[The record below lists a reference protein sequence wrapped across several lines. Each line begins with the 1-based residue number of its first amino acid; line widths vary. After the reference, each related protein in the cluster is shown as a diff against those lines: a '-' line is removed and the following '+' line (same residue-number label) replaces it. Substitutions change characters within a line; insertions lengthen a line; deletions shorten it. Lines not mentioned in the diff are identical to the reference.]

1 MRSKAHAAVVIAALI
16 AGLVQVSSAQGE
28 VNPPAGTVQA
38 EQMTLPAGASIVN
51 DAAASGGKAVKMTQ
65 SATSLSGQVSLL
77 TSVSSVNLIAKG
89 TKYKGGWP
97 SMSMKIDGS
106 TVIPLT
112 AVSSSAWHAYSASV
126 SLTPGTHTLTFTNTS
141 TRGGDLYA
149 DVINFY
155 GATPTPTA
163 TATPTATP
171 TATVTPTPTA
181 SPTPTVA
188 SATISS
194 SYFGDHIL
202 GPLETNIY
210 GSGVAT
216 AWPSWSPTTVRLWN
230 TYGYNSTK
238 RVYEGISWKNI
249 NTAAGV
255 YDWTLFDA
263 VLAKLKAQGVTD
275 LLYTFGYTP
284 AWAGGGANSDQA
296 PSSNQ
301 YLSSF
306 ATAVARRAVGDGLP
320 IRNWEVWNE
329 PNNGVGTWTGTNAQ
343 MVAMAQTIYGAVKA
357 VDPGYVVL
365 TPSPQ
370 GNATSWM
377 SGYLASGGGAYA
389 DVMAF
394 HGYTISAPETI
405 ATLIDSYK
413 KVYATYGQSGKPI
426 WDTEAMDSTTS
437 DPTLQARFLAIYYL
451 LHQVK
456 GVARLYW
463 YAYDGDQG
471 QEWFYLSGP
480 DAVAVANVQ
489 VHNWMLGA
497 VPGSLIKSGMVYSLP
512 LTKGSQTLAVWNS
525 AGSSAYATGA
535 YTKYTDLQGVVHA
548 VSGGTVNIGKDPIL
562 LW

>member
-1 MRSKAHAAVVIAALI
+1 MRVRSSIAAVTVALVSGLV
-16 AGLVQVSSAQGE
+16 AGLVPVASADGATSPT
-28 VNPPAGTVQA
+28 VATVQA
-38 EQMTLPAGASIVN
+38 EQMTRPAGAVIVR
-51 DAAASGGKAVKMTQ
+51 DVKASNRYAVKMTK
-65 SATSLSGQVSLL
+65 SGTTLTRRMSLVKNATSLRL
-77 TSVSSVNLIAKG
+77 NAKG
-89 TKYKGGWP
+89 TKYRSGWP
-97 SMSMKIDGS
+97 RMSVKIDGR
-106 TVIPLT
+106 TVVPPT
-112 AVSSSAWHAYSASV
+112 TVATSSWRSYSARV
-126 SLTPGTHTLTFTNTS
+126 ALRPGTHTLYLVYSYTQI
-141 TRGGDLYA
+141 RGRYLYA
-149 DVINFY
+149 DVISLF
-155 GATPTPTA
+155 GAAPPASPPAPPATPP
-163 TATPTATP
+163 P
-171 TATVTPTPTA
+171 A
-181 SPTPTVA
+181 SVA
-188 SATISS
+188 AVKISS

-202 GPLETNIY
+202 GPLETNIN
-210 GSGVAT
+210 GSGVPL
-216 AWPSWSPTTVRLWN
+216 AWPTWSPSTTRLWN

-263 VLAKLKAQGVTD
+263 VLAKLKAHGVTD

-357 VDPGYVVL
+357 VDPGYVIL

-370 GNATSWM
+370 GNSTSWM

-389 DVMAF
+389 DVLAF
-394 HGYTISAPETI
+394 HGYTSSAPETI

-413 KVYATYGQSGKPI
+413 KVFATYGQSGKPI
-426 WDTEAMDSTTS
+426 WDTEAMDLTTS
-437 DPTLQARFLAIYYL
+437 DPTAQARFLAIYYL

-456 GVARLYW
+456 GVVRLYW

-471 QEWFYLSGP
+471 QEWFSTGP
-480 DAVAVANVQ
+480 GAVAVANVQ
-489 VHNWMLGA
+489 VNNWMLGA
-497 VPGSLIKSGMVYSLP
+497 VPGSLIKSGKSGMVYSLP
-512 LTKGSQTLAVWNS
+512 LTKRSQTLAVWNS
-525 AGSSAYATGA
+525 AGSSVYATGA